1 MPTSKTRRRRQRSDG
16 KKKKKD
22 AGRFKSATK
31 RRKVD
36 GNYKIIKSKP
46 RIQPQKQQK
55 EWEIYSL
62 NGCPYC
68 SMAKGELEKRNIPH
82 KYIEFEKLSDGEKE
96 QIMDRINAVQK
107 GFNTY
112 PRIFNAD
119 GVFIGGYS
127 NLLSHLKN

>member
-1 MPTSKTRRRRQRSDG
+1 MPSKIRRRRQKSDG

-22 AGRFKSATK
+22 GRSQK

-46 RIQPQKQQK
+46 RTQSQQQQKQK
-55 EWEIYSL
+55 EWVIYSL

-96 QIMDRINAVQK
+96 QIIDRMNAVQP

>member
-1 MPTSKTRRRRQRSDG
+1 MPSKRRQ

-22 AGRFKSATK
+22 GRSRSAGK

-36 GNYKIIKSKP
+36 GNYKIKIKSKP
-46 RIQPQKQQK
+46 RTQTQQQQKQK

-96 QIMDRINAVQK
+96 QIIDRMNAVQP

-112 PRIFNAD
+112 PRIFNSD

>member
-1 MPTSKTRRRRQRSDG
+1 MPSKTRRSNTTRRQNG
-16 KKKKKD
+16 KKKKN
-22 AGRFKSATK
+22 RQKSGGGGK

-36 GNYKIIKSKP
+36 GNYKIKSKP
-46 RIQPQKQQK
+46 RTQVQKQQK

-68 SMAKGELEKRNIPH
+68 SMAKEELEKRNIPH

-96 QIMDRINAVQK
+96 QIMDRINAVQQ

-127 NLLSHLKN
+127 SLVSHLKN

>member
-1 MPTSKTRRRRQRSDG
+1 MPSKTRRNNTTRRQRSKKG
-16 KKKKKD
+16 KQRS
-22 AGRFKSATK
+22 GGGGK

-36 GNYKIIKSKP
+36 GNYKIKSKP
-46 RIQPQKQQK
+46 RTQVQKQHK

-96 QIMDRINAVQK
+96 QIMDRINAVQQ

>member
-1 MPTSKTRRRRQRSDG
+1 MSSKTRRR
-16 KKKKKD
+16 KKKKD
-22 AGRFKSATK
+22 GRSRK

-36 GNYKIIKSKP
+36 GNYKIKNRS
-46 RIQPQKQQK
+46 RTQSQTQKQK
-55 EWEIYSL
+55 DWEIYSL
-62 NGCPYC
+62 DGCPYC
-68 SMAKGELEKRNIPH
+68 SMANGELEKRNIPH
-82 KYIEFEKLSDGEKE
+82 KYIEFEKLSDNEKE
-96 QIMDRINAVQK
+96 QIMDRINAVQP

>member
-1 MPTSKTRRRRQRSDG
+1 MPTSKTRRRRQRSNDG

-22 AGRFKSATK
+22 GRQRSGGK

-36 GNYKIIKSKP
+36 GNYKIKSKP
-46 RIQPQKQQK
+46 RTQVQKQQK

-96 QIMDRINAVQK
+96 QIMDRINAVQQ

>member
-1 MPTSKTRRRRQRSDG
+1 MPSKTRRSNTTRRQNG
-16 KKKKKD
+16 KKKKN
-22 AGRFKSATK
+22 RQKSGGGGK

-36 GNYKIIKSKP
+36 GNYKIKSKP
-46 RIQPQKQQK
+46 RTQVQKQQK

-68 SMAKGELEKRNIPH
+68 SMAKEELEKRNIPY

-96 QIMDRINAVQK
+96 QIMDRINAVQQ

>member
-1 MPTSKTRRRRQRSDG
+1 MPSKTRRR
-16 KKKKKD
+16 KKKKD
-22 AGRFKSATK
+22 GRSRSGGK

-36 GNYKIIKSKP
+36 GNYKIKSKF
-46 RIQPQKQQK
+46 RTQSQSQQQKQKQK
-55 EWEIYSL
+55 QKDWEIYSL

-68 SMAKGELEKRNIPH
+68 SMANGELEKRNIPH

-96 QIMDRINAVQK
+96 QIMDRINAVQP